1 MTDDELFELIEIILQ
16 DNDVYSHHKYD
27 IGRTKHKFHLPLKKD
42 ATFKEQRPSKIPIH
56 LRDKLERLMDELIQ
70 AGIIRELNEN
80 DDMNSWFVNPVIIL
94 PKKDYVKLVIDARYL
109 NSITDTSNSSWP
121 HEPLNALM
129 TRITGNIFTSSDLS
143 SAYNQVP
150 LTGDT
155 QKVTSFIVGGRQY
168 TYQVGFYGLKP
179 LPSFFSK
186 LMRYA
191 FGPLIKRKQ
200 AITYIDDN
208 LLQAKDKQEMFTIVK
223 EYHSLLRKANLKAAP
238 DKTMF
243 FLRKV
248 RFLGH
253 VISKD
258 ALSPIA
264 SRIDD
269 IRNLKTPESKTE
281 VLRVLGMMGF
291 YHTYIFNFHIDA
303 KPLYD

>member
-42 ATFKEQRPSKIPIH
+42 ATFKKQRPSTIPIH
-56 LRDKLERLMDELIQ
+56 LRDKLEKLMDELIR

-80 DDMNSWFVNPVIIL
+80 DYINSWFVNPVIIL

-121 HEPLNALM
+121 LEPLNVIM
-129 TRITGNIFTSSDLS
+129 TRITGTIFTSSDLS

-150 LTGDT
+150 LTEDT
-155 QKVTSFIVGGRQY
+155 QKVKSFIVGGRQY

-200 AITYIDDN
+200 AITYLDDT
-208 LLQAKDKQEMFTIVK
+208 LLQATDKREMFTIVK

-243 FLRKV
+243 FVRKE
-248 RFLGH
+248 
-253 VISKD
+253 ISRTCC
-258 ALSPIA
+258 I
-264 SRIDD
+264 
-269 IRNLKTPESKTE
+269 
-281 VLRVLGMMGF
+281 
-291 YHTYIFNFHIDA
+291 
-303 KPLYD
+303 